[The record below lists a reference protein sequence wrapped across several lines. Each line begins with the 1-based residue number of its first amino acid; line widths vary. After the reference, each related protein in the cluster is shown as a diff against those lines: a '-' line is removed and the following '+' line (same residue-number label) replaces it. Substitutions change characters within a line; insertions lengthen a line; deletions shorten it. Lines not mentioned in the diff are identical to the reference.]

1 MAALV
6 FCTPANVAASVINGR
21 EVVRD
26 GALLTADL
34 PNVLLRHRALA
45 RTLFER
51 ASQALMQGRGGVG
64 TYVSAPQRIS
74 QSIKRTKQKAGSI
87 AASGLSV
94 FGGGA

>member
-51 ASQALMQGRGGVG
+51 ASQ
-64 TYVSAPQRIS
+64 
-74 QSIKRTKQKAGSI
+74 
-87 AASGLSV
+87 
-94 FGGGA
+94 GA